1 MNPEYKSDYVSQH
14 DNDVLVLLDPTITE
28 AARRENLARECINRV
43 QKLRKKI
50 GLQTTD
56 DVRMEYR
63 LLDPDTSGMREAIR
77 IHRDIAIEKMRG
89 PLVEAENDDV
99 KGLIAEEET
108 AIDDVRFILRL
119 LKL

>member
-1 MNPEYKSDYVSQH
+1 MNPEYKTHYASQH
-14 DNDVLVLLDPTITE
+14 DSDVLVLLDPTVTE
-28 AARRENLARECINRV
+28 AAARENLARECINRV

-77 IHRDIAIEKMRG
+77 LHKDIALEKMRG
-89 PLVEAENDDV
+89 PLVEAENDDA

-108 AIDDVRFILRL
+108 SLNGVRFTLRL